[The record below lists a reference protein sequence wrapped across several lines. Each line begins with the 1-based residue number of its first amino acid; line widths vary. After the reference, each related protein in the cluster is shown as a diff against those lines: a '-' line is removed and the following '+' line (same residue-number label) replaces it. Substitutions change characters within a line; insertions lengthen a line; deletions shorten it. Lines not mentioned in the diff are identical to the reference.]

1 MAGKNKIEILLV
13 MRKGCVHC
21 SQAKDILK
29 KIKPEYPRL
38 SVTEVDI
45 ITPKGQKLVGKYSI
59 MSSPGIIINGK
70 LFSMGGSTEKELRKK
85 LDELK

>member
-1 MAGKNKIEILLV
+1 MAGKNKIEMILV
-13 MRKGCVHC
+13 TRKGCVHC
-21 SQAKDILK
+21 SQTKDILK

-45 ITPKGQKLVGKYSI
+45 ITSKGQKLVGKYGI